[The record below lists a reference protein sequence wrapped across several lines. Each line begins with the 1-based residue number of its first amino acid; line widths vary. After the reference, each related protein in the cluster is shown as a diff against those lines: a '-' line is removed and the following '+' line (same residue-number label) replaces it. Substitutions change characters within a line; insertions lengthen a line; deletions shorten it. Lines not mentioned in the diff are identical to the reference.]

1 MFRNILIV
9 ILCLV
14 FGFGFWYLIFWFLT
28 SDPKMISWHWATKI
42 VYLFLSFASTQ
53 GSIDALIK
61 NNN

>member
-14 FGFGFWYLIFWFLT
+14 FGFGFWYLIFWFVTTERNLFL
-28 SDPKMISWHWATKI
+28 WHWGTKT
-42 VYLFLSFASTQ
+42 VYLLFAFASTQ
-53 GSIDALIK
+53 GSMDALLK